1 MIDETNLAIE
11 ELEEEIRRE
20 NDRRY
25 AFYRMLNATDRVL
38 WRLEELNRDGV
49 QGIPRGMRKRRRE
62 PLTELAPACLGVFP
76 GSDHG
81 PGGPDCAFEGAGGPI
96 PWARRTFTIHA
107 PDGSLVRSAA
117 SV

>member
-38 WRLEELNRDGV
+38 WRLEELNRDGIKM
-49 QGIPRGMRKRRRE
+49 IPGGMRVRMRGS
-62 PLTELAPACLGVFP
+62 LTELPSSCLEVFRD
-76 GSDHG
+76 SDHVQEVLDSVFEVQERLFRWRD
-81 PGGPDCAFEGAGGPI
+81 PQRMPDDEEELERVA
-96 PWARRTFTIHA
+96 
-107 PDGSLVRSAA
+107 V
-117 SV
+117 

>member
-49 QGIPRGMRKRRRE
+49 KVIPGDMRIRMRE
-62 PLTELAPACLGVFP
+62 SLTELPAACLEIFRE
-76 GSDHG
+76 SDHVQEVL
-81 PGGPDCAFEGAGGPI
+81 DSVFEVQERLFRWRDPQRMEDEEELERVA
-96 PWARRTFTIHA
+96 
-107 PDGSLVRSAA
+107 V
-117 SV
+117 

>member
-38 WRLEELNRDGV
+38 WRLEELNRDGIKMMP
-49 QGIPRGMRKRRRE
+49 GDMRGRMRGS
-62 PLTELAPACLGVFP
+62 LTELPNACMEVFRD
-76 GSDHG
+76 SDHVQEVL
-81 PGGPDCAFEGAGGPI
+81 DSVFEVQERLFRWRDPQRLEDEEELERVA
-96 PWARRTFTIHA
+96 
-107 PDGSLVRSAA
+107 V
-117 SV
+117 